1 MGGLKSLQKSTKIF
15 LLSILIFSFL
25 FSLILNS
32 FESQHKFTS
41 EGHDSNKCAVCLL
54 IEAVI
59 LAHQSENIKTDAGFL
74 AKTILAEIWTLV
86 PAIFALINFTK
97 KTTRHI
103 KKQNN
108 VLNFS

>member
-15 LLSILIFSFL
+15 LLSILIFSFV
-25 FSLILNS
+25 FSLLLNS

-41 EGHDSNKCAVCLL
+41 EGHDSNNCPVCLL

-59 LAHQSENIKTDAGFL
+59 SAHQSENIKTDAGFL

-97 KTTRHI
+97 KTPVTLKSKI
-103 KKQNN
+103 T
-108 VLNFS
+108 S